1 MLHPQARAVLDALA
15 ALDEP
20 PLEADTPELA
30 RQRRLSRLRPPS
42 ESIHETRD
50 LVAGS
55 VPARL
60 YRPSDDAGLG
70 LLVYFHG
77 GGWVV
82 GNLDTH
88 DNACRGLAN
97 ASGHAVLSIDY
108 RLAPEHPF
116 PAGLSDCIEAT
127 RWAAANAS
135 ELGCD
140 GRKLAVGGDSA
151 GGNYAAIVSQL
162 APVPLAYQL
171 LVYPAVDARCDM
183 PSVHENAEGYF
194 LTLSSMKWFYGHYL
208 SGPQGDVSDPRVSPL
223 LADDAA
229 LRNSPPTLVITAGF
243 DPLRDE
249 GEAYA
254 ARLAALGVPTTLTR
268 YAGMFH
274 GFFSLGDLIDD
285 GQGAIAQAGR
295 ELALAVA
302 RTG

>member
-1 MLHPQARAVLDALA
+1 
-15 ALDEP
+15 
-20 PLEADTPELA
+20 
-30 RQRRLSRLRPPS
+30 
-42 ESIHETRD
+42 
-50 LVAGS
+50 
-55 VPARL
+55 
-60 YRPSDDAGLG
+60 
-70 LLVYFHG
+70 
-77 GGWVV
+77 
-82 GNLDTH
+82 
-88 DNACRGLAN
+88 
-97 ASGHAVLSIDY
+97 VLSIDY

-116 PAGLSDCIEAT
+116 PAGLGDCVEAT
-127 RWAAANAS
+127 RWAAANAA

-140 GRKLAVGGDSA
+140 PGKLAVGGDSA

-171 LVYPAVDARCDM
+171 LVYPALDARCDT

-194 LTLSSMKWFYGHYL
+194 LTLAAMRWFYGHYL
-208 SGPQGDVSDPRVSPL
+208 DGAQADVTDPRVSPL

-229 LRNSPPTLVITAGF
+229 LRSSPPTLVITAGF

-295 ELALAVA
+295 ELALAFSRCGQA
-302 RTG
+302 S